1 MAETL
6 TNTGR
11 VLLGMIAEGHGTG
24 YAIKAEIERSTR
36 FYWGASVGGIYPE
49 LRRLQKRG
57 LVSRSDDPRGE
68 SRRHA
73 YLLTPAGRE
82 ALRAWLV
89 HPEEDVIEMR
99 NEGLLKLRFAGVLD
113 PAERSAVVQ
122 RMSDYHAGR
131 VKLLQRRLAG
141 DDFDDP
147 YHRLTAEY
155 ALGWNTWARDWC
167 DSTLTT
173 LAHEQ
178 TARRRASKTSP
189 QATARV
195 ATAGGA

>member
-1 MAETL
+1 MAATL

-36 FYWGASVGGIYPE
+36 FYWGASIGGIYPE
-49 LRRLQKRG
+49 LRRLQEAG
-57 LVSRSDDPRGE
+57 LVSRREDPRGE

-73 YLLTPAGRE
+73 YLLTPAGRD

-113 PAERSAVVQ
+113 PAERPAVVR
-122 RMSDYHAGR
+122 RMRDYHAGR
-131 VKLLQRRLAG
+131 VKLLQHRLAG

-147 YHRLTAEY
+147 YHRLTTEY
-155 ALGWNTWARDWC
+155 ALSWNTWARDWC
-167 DSTLTT
+167 DAT
-173 LAHEQ
+173 LAILSRERA
-178 TARRRASKTSP
+178 TKRRRPSRAIL
-189 QATARV
+189 AT
-195 ATAGGA
+195 

>member
-1 MAETL
+1 MASRL

-36 FYWGASVGGIYPE
+36 FYWGASIGGIYPE
-49 LRRLQKRG
+49 LRRLQRDG

-73 YLLTPAGRE
+73 YRLTPAGHE
-82 ALRAWLV
+82 ALHTWLT
-89 HPEEDVIEMR
+89 HPEEDAVEMR
-99 NEGLLKLRFAGVLD
+99 NEGLLKLRFAGVLR
-113 PAERSAVVQ
+113 PGERLAVLR
-122 RMSDYHAGR
+122 RMRVYHAGR
-131 VKLLQRRLAG
+131 VEQLEQRLAENR
-141 DDFDDP
+141 FDDP

-167 DSTLTT
+167 DS
-173 LAHEQ
+173 
-178 TARRRASKTSP
+178 
-189 QATARV
+189 ATAALTRGRSV
-195 ATAGGA
+195 AAGALAV